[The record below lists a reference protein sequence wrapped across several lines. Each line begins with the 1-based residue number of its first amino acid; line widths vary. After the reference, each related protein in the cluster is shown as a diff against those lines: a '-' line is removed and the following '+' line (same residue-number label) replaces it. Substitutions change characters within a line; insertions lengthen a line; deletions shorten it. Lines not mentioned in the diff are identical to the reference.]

1 MDDRSTRS
9 THLMSAPHRGPA
21 GRWRRVATSLVL
33 ALGLGALAAPAA
45 AEPPMWVVR
54 DADST
59 IYLFGT
65 AHLLDPSMTWRTPRV
80 DKALD
85 EATEL
90 WVEIAIP
97 PGGEMQMA
105 MTMLQKAMS
114 PGQTLSSRLTE
125 PERER
130 LRELLQRSPEGAA
143 MGMVIEM
150 TRPWFATLTLGV
162 MPLMAAGYDA
172 AAGADMVLMRVAR
185 EQGDAVRGFET
196 AEQQIDWLSSASD
209 EEQLAALKRL
219 LAVPDD
225 EFDAAIASM
234 DQGVRAW
241 MKGDIKPMEAV
252 AEEWRTGEDDALS
265 AGMSYEKMIVRRNEN
280 WAEQLEELLA
290 GKGVAFVAV
299 GAGHLV
305 GPDSLQSKLARRGI
319 KVARH

>member
-1 MDDRSTRS
+1 
-9 THLMSAPHRGPA
+9 
-21 GRWRRVATSLVL
+21 
-33 ALGLGALAAPAA
+33 AL
-45 AEPPMWVVR
+45 E
-54 DADST
+54 
-59 IYLFGT
+59 
-65 AHLLDPSMTWRTPRV
+65 
-80 DKALD
+80 
-85 EATEL
+85 EAREL

-97 PGGEMQMA
+97 PGGELQMA

-114 PGQTLSSRLTE
+114 PDQTLSSRLNE
-125 PERER
+125 AERAQ
-130 LRELLQRSPEGAA
+130 LKKLLARSPEGAA

-150 TRPWFATLTLGV
+150 TKPWFATLTLGV

-172 AAGADMVLMRVAR
+172 AAGADMVLMRLAR
-185 EQGDAVRGFET
+185 EQGDEVRGLET
-196 AEQQIDWLSSASD
+196 VEQQLEWIASASD
-209 EEQLAALKRL
+209 AEQLAALKAL

-252 AEEWRTGEDDALS
+252 AESWRSGEDGALS
-265 AGMSYEKMIVRRNEN
+265 AGMSYEQMIVRRNEN
-280 WAEQLEELLA
+280 WAQQIETLLA

-319 KVARH
+319 RAERH